1 MGAFFA
7 FGEKQ
12 LYNFLKQKHKLINE
26 LDCDMNPPED
36 KINNGESFEAV
47 QEAYG
52 LPGSHEIG
60 LYSVGDV
67 DPIPETV
74 CTLSDNIQ
82 IAVMGL
88 AVNEISEPIE
98 IEIHGS
104 HSWVIMKRLP

>member
-1 MGAFFA
+1 MI
-7 FGEKQ
+7 KKIKLSQ
-12 LYNFLKQKHKLINE
+12 LLITSYE
-26 LDCDMNPPED
+26 DAVGIKD

-60 LYSVGDV
+60 LYNVGDV

>member
-1 MGAFFA
+1 MI
-7 FGEKQ
+7 KKIKLSQ
-12 LYNFLKQKHKLINE
+12 LLITSYE
-26 LDCDMNPPED
+26 DAVGIKD

-98 IEIHGS
+98 IEIYGS